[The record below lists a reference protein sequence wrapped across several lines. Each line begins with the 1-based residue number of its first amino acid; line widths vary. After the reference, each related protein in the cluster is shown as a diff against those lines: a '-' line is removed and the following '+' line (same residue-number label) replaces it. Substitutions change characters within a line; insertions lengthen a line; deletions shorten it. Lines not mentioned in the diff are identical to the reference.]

1 MSFAL
6 GYIDGVGWNP
16 FSEIFSTDIVL
27 VSVYEI
33 FKTPRSTLLLNTVFH
48 FVTDKI
54 NVLKFIIVLFWFQYS
69 LT

>member
-6 GYIDGVGWNP
+6 GHIDGVGWNP
-16 FSEIFSTDIVL
+16 FSEIFPTDIVL

-33 FKTPRSTLLLNTVFH
+33 FKKPRSTLLLNTVFQ

-54 NVLKFIIVLFWFQYS
+54 NLLKFIIVLF
-69 LT
+69 

>member
-1 MSFAL
+1 MRVFLSMSFAL
-6 GYIDGVGWNP
+6 GHIDVVGWNP

-33 FKTPRSTLLLNTVFH
+33 FKMPRSTLLLNTVFQ

-54 NVLKFIIVLFWFQYS
+54 NVIKFIIVLF
-69 LT
+69 